1 MRRITSLLL
10 ILILLLP
17 LSVSAEDELTARA
30 VFEMIQNGDFSSVY
44 ALFDPNMRKAMS
56 EDDLRKTFSELET
69 AIGRA
74 TDWGEEQSALVPPY
88 RITILPV
95 NYEKADI
102 DLQITWQD
110 HQIAG
115 LFYNIQ
121 QKAEAIQEELPEGI
135 VEEIIQ
141 VGELNLKG
149 LLTLPA
155 KASDPLP
162 AVVLVHGSGPS
173 DRDETVRGTK
183 LFRDLA
189 HSLAQQGIASARY
202 DKRTYADFEI
212 SQEEEKNFTVKEE
225 TIDDAV
231 AAALLLRA
239 DPRIDPE
246 RIYLIGHSM
255 GAMLAPR
262 IAKET
267 PGLFAGIVM
276 LSGTPK
282 TLADIIISQNQAV
295 VDAMSPLEKI
305 VGNMQMAGLR
315 QSWQNVLNGT
325 EEEAKG
331 KKIFGQPAYYFWEM
345 AQYDTAE
352 ILKNLDIPSL
362 IINGGSDFQVIDA
375 DGIDA
380 WRAIDLPESV
390 QLSYYPELNHLL
402 MNPQAPE
409 TVRGTMQEYDIPCH
423 VAEEVVD
430 EITAYIL
437 K

>member
-1 MRRITSLLL
+1 MKRMACL
-10 ILILLLP
+10 ILALILLLP
-17 LSVSAEDELTARA
+17 LLASAEEEPTARA
-30 VFEMIQNGDFSSVY
+30 VFELLQSGDVSSVY
-44 ALFDPNMRKAMS
+44 ALFDQNMQTAMS
-56 EDDLRKTFSELET
+56 EDDLRKTFSDLE
-69 AIGRA
+69 AVLGQA
-74 TDWGEEQSALVPPY
+74 TDCGEEQTVLYPPY

-95 NYEKADI
+95 HYGKADI
-102 DLQITWQD
+102 NLQITWQD

-121 QKAEAIQEELPEGI
+121 QKAESIQEELPEGI
-135 VEEIIQ
+135 IEENIQ
-141 VGELNLKG
+141 VGGLNLQG

-155 KASDPLP
+155 KASYPLP

-173 DRDETVRGTK
+173 DRDETIRGTK

-189 HSLAQQGIASARY
+189 HSFALKGIASARY
-202 DKRTYADFEI
+202 DKRTYAGFEI
-212 SQEEEKNFTVKEE
+212 SKEDEKTFTVKEE

-231 AAALLLRA
+231 AAARLLRA

-246 RIYLIGHSM
+246 RIYLVGHSM

-262 IAKET
+262 IAEEK

-282 TLADIIISQNQAV
+282 TLADIVLSQNQAV
-295 VDAMSPLEKI
+295 VDALPPLQKI
-305 VGNMQMAGLR
+305 AVSVQMTVLR
-315 QSWQNVLNGT
+315 QGWQNVLSST
-325 EEEAKG
+325 EEEVKG
-331 KKIFGQPAYYFWEM
+331 KTIFEAPAYYFWEM
-345 AQYDTAE
+345 AQHDTAS
-352 ILKNLDIPSL
+352 ILEDLDIPAL

-380 WRAIDLPESV
+380 WRALDLPESV

-409 TVRGTMQEYDIPCH
+409 TIRGTVQEYDIPCH

-430 EITAYIL
+430 EITAFIL

>member
-1 MRRITSLLL
+1 M
-10 ILILLLP
+10 
-17 LSVSAEDELTARA
+17 
-30 VFEMIQNGDFSSVY
+30 Y
-44 ALFDPNMRKAMS
+44 ALFDLIMRKALS
-56 EDDLRKTFSELET
+56 EDVLRKSFSELEA
-69 AIGRA
+69 AIGQA
-74 TDWGEEQSALVPPY
+74 TNWGEEQSALVPPY

-102 DLQITWQD
+102 NLQITWQD
-110 HQIAG
+110 RQIAG

-135 VEEIIQ
+135 VEENIQ

-202 DKRTYADFEI
+202 DKRTYAGFEI
-212 SQEEEKNFTVKEE
+212 SQEEEKTFTVKEE

-231 AAALLLRA
+231 AAALLLRT

-262 IAKET
+262 IAKEN
-267 PGLFAGIVM
+267 PGLFAGIIL

-282 TLADIIISQNQAV
+282 TLADIVLSQNQAV
-295 VDAMSPLEKI
+295 VDALPPLQKI
-305 VGNMQMAGLR
+305 AVSVQMTVLR
-315 QSWQNVLNGT
+315 QSWQNVLNST
-325 EEEAKG
+325 EEEVKG
-331 KKIFGQPAYYFWEM
+331 KTIFEAPAYYFWEM
-345 AQYDTAE
+345 AQHDTAS
-352 ILKNLDIPSL
+352 ILKSLDIPAL

-380 WRAIDLPESV
+380 WRALDLPESV

-402 MNPQAPE
+402 MDPQAPE
-409 TVRGTMQEYDIPCH
+409 TIRGTVQEYDIPCL

-430 EITAYIL
+430 EITAFIL